1 MVSVFSQEC
10 PQAPGSRGRGF
21 IAQPG
26 ADRKAK
32 SFRGAAAV
40 DGDFRQSV
48 GVFIP
53 ESRTGRDI
61 GGRV

>member
-1 MVSVFSQEC
+1 M
-10 PQAPGSRGRGF
+10 QAPGSRGRGF

-26 ADRKAK
+26 VGRKTK

-48 GVFIP
+48 GVFIA
-53 ESRTGRDI
+53 ESRAGRDI